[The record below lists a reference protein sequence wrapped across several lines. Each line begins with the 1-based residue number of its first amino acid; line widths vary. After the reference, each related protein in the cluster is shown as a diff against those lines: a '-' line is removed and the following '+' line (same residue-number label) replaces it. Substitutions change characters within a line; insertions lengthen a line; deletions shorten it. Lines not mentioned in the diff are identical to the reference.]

1 MRLKAKKPAP
11 PPEAVECEEVESA
24 EESQREIDVND
35 LQRVLAECEVR
46 IATINEQI
54 DLEVKR
60 RVTNF
65 MASIHDELRAYEL
78 STVSRIAEFFQQSS
92 LWEVE
97 RINKTKQQP
106 GEQFYNPHELFRRKC
121 AQGWRWVGQFFDE
134 KQMERYD
141 LFIRP
146 KDLPKH
152 LGDLEKMYLDFRDA
166 KEKQSTA
173 QSAPSKSAK
182 KVVVKLASKTKQ
194 G

>member
-1 MRLKAKKPAP
+1 MRIKKKHEP
-11 PPEAVECEEVESA
+11 VDDCEEVESA
-24 EESQREIDVND
+24 EESQKGLDLND
-35 LQRVLAECEVR
+35 LQRLLAECEVR

-54 DLEVKR
+54 DMEVNR
-60 RVTNF
+60 RVTAF
-65 MASIHDELRAYEL
+65 MANIREELRSYEM
-78 STVSRIAEFFQQSS
+78 STCSRIIEYFQQAP
-92 LWEVE
+92 LWEVD
-97 RINKTKQQP
+97 RVNKTKQQP
-106 GEQFYNPHELFRRKC
+106 GENFYNPHELFRRKC

-152 LGDLEKMYLDFRDA
+152 LGDLEKFYSEFRDA
-166 KEKQSTA
+166 KDKLSAA
-173 QSAPSKSAK
+173 QSAPSKSVK